1 MWYSLITEEG
11 VERSEQKGLDM
22 WKELERREYT
32 GNRIKI
38 GKELGRRI
46 VLKVYYSFKRI
57 YIYDIKN
64 ILVELYCKAI
74 MIILL
79 LFLLL
84 N

>member
-1 MWYSLITEEG
+1 MRRGI
-11 VERSEQKGLDM
+11 ERSEQKGLDM

-64 ILVELYCKAI
+64 IE
-74 MIILL
+74 
-79 LFLLL
+79 
-84 N
+84 